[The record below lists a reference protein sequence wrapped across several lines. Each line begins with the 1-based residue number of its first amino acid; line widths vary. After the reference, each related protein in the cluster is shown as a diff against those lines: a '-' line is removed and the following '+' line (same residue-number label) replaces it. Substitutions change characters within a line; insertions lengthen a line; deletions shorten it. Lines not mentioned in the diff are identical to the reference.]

1 MSLYQE
7 KKGNSKAGLTTQRFS
22 QMDSPLFL
30 TDSFFLFIASMLI
43 YYQTPNPLSHI
54 YRFQLHNLPVKIG
67 KPVSYHVQFHARQ
80 RRRGG
85 GKNNSRP
92 PIRVLRKQ
100 TRHRQDLLELSPPNQ
115 PQPTPTLPSFTPS
128 TSTPPSPT
136 TQSPSPVPP
145 SSPAPLLPLSTPC
158 LFSFPF
164 HPPFCYPS
172 S

>member
-80 RRRGG
+80 RRRDE
-85 GKNNSRP
+85 NICWS
-92 PIRVLRKQ
+92 IRELRKKKK
-100 TRHRQDLLELSPPNQ
+100 
-115 PQPTPTLPSFTPS
+115 
-128 TSTPPSPT
+128 TPPGPFIAVAFQST
-136 TQSPSPVPP
+136 TTKLHFHFPP
-145 SSPAPLLPLSTPC
+145 PYHTHLHPLHHGI
-158 LFSFPF
+158 PF
-164 HPPFCYPS
+164 FMKNYRH
-172 S
+172 